1 MAEYWVSI
9 ASFKNR
15 DSAESALVNA
25 QKQIEESLKVLGA
38 STEKGYFFRVVA
50 GPYGTQIQAR
60 GAQSLLGV
68 AGLNRGWIWQAE
80 AAGTA
85 VRGIK
90 SVTESTDFESLEFD
104 RDWGTDL
111 YDEQD
116 LDFDPEGLVLP
127 ETVEPVQDPL
137 PEIPDTAPK
146 GYQLNKL
153 QREARAPPLEP
164 MNFVFSLSQT
174 RPNLPH
180 PSATLS
186 PDTNASDTIH
196 AGPNALNV
204 VAYSQDTPITLTRRD
219 QTQDNIEIDG
229 RLNEDVW
236 HELAGANEFLVSD
249 PETLTKPVY
258 ETIVKAFYT
267 DRGLYVAVDMEQP
280 RATLV
285 RRLSSRDGRRVNRDA
300 VGITLDTSGQ
310 GRYGYWM
317 NVALGGSQS
326 DGTVLPERQFSSDWD
341 GAWYRALRSPKRAG
355 VQSFI
360 CRGPKLPCLRAVA
373 SAGSTSLFPAK
384 WHFWMRVGGC
394 LHYRVVNRCICR

>member
-1 MAEYWVSI
+1 MKFSGLILFLLSAFAPVVAMAEYWVSI

-50 GPYGTQIQAR
+50 GPYGTQNQAR

-153 QREARAPPLEP
+153 QREARAP
-164 MNFVFSLSQT
+164 
-174 RPNLPH
+174 R
-180 PSATLS
+180 
-186 PDTNASDTIH
+186 
-196 AGPNALNV
+196 
-204 VAYSQDTPITLTRRD
+204 
-219 QTQDNIEIDG
+219 
-229 RLNEDVW
+229 W
-236 HELAGANEFLVSD
+236 
-249 PETLTKPVY
+249 
-258 ETIVKAFYT
+258 
-267 DRGLYVAVDMEQP
+267 
-280 RATLV
+280 
-285 RRLSSRDGRRVNRDA
+285 NR
-300 VGITLDTSGQ
+300 
-310 GRYGYWM
+310 
-317 NVALGGSQS
+317 
-326 DGTVLPERQFSSDWD
+326 
-341 GAWYRALRSPKRAG
+341 
-355 VQSFI
+355 
-360 CRGPKLPCLRAVA
+360 
-373 SAGSTSLFPAK
+373 
-384 WHFWMRVGGC
+384 
-394 LHYRVVNRCICR
+394 